1 MGWVKTLV
9 DNGTVVVGIVSTIG
23 LGAIAATY
31 ILAKM
36 REPDVIKLRCSTC
49 RTFQNA
55 QDLWPCPHCSSRSYC
70 PACYNNHI
78 PCIVCGD
85 IPGHM
90 SRSQYYWQ
98 GQQRQW
104 DDWKRSLDAWEIWK
118 HNIEKKDE
126 TRLYLENKV
135 AYLEKQL
142 ESREGREDVRKINA
156 QLSTYREEWKRAL
169 EEEERE
175 RLSLERK
182 RDALDK
188 KVEHLEEQLLKTQA
202 KVASGEEEAQEEMKR
217 LNAQIMVTKYQI
229 SYLSARVDLREGTI
243 IGFVDDK

>member
-1 MGWVKTLV
+1 
-9 DNGTVVVGIVSTIG
+9 
-23 LGAIAATY
+23 
-31 ILAKM
+31 
-36 REPDVIKLRCSTC
+36 
-49 RTFQNA
+49 
-55 QDLWPCPHCSSRSYC
+55 
-70 PACYNNHI
+70 
-78 PCIVCGD
+78 
-85 IPGHM
+85 M